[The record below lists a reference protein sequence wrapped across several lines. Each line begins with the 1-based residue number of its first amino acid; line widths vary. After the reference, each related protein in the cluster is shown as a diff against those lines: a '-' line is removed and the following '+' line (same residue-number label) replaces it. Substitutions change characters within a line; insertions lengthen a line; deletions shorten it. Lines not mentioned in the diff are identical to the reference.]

1 MGVELGRRDHL
12 RELLHVGG
20 LDVHDVW
27 HRRVKEETRK
37 EGASRGDGSIPALLA
52 WNTPAPAMR
61 WRLRVSVRANRQVRQ
76 SQAGETLGP
85 QVSPAP

>member
-37 EGASRGDGSIPALLA
+37 EGASRGDGSVPALLE
-52 WNTPAPAMR
+52 WNTPAPAHTMAPHGKCA
-61 WRLRVSVRANRQVRQ
+61 SK
-76 SQAGETLGP
+76 QAGTAVPGR
-85 QVSPAP
+85 